1 MQAKYS
7 AKNTATNTGL
17 QATFAS
23 ICRPWVAL
31 GAPLAAIATLAI
43 GSSLP
48 AAAETAVDIP
58 VQAAAT
64 EIDSSLTRDYTSAV
78 IYLPTGQ
85 DQRLEAHSAVVAAD
99 QPVEGAV
106 SQIVGAYEGQDVGIQ
121 SYAVDV
127 DPVAHDAAI
136 DFKVESPRGP
146 RALQSLSSANQY
158 ALLEAIRETL
168 LTEPVYDVDEVI
180 FKANGQEIDI

>member
-1 MQAKYS
+1 MQRNYS
-7 AKNTATNTGL
+7 AKNIHTNPGP
-17 QATFAS
+17 QDTFAS
-23 ICRPWVAL
+23 AHRPWL
-31 GAPLAAIATLAI
+31 GLSAPLAAIATLLI

-48 AAAETAVDIP
+48 AAAETAIEIP
-58 VQAAAT
+58 VQTAAT

-78 IYLPTGQ
+78 IYLPTGE

-99 QPVEGAV
+99 QPVAGAV
-106 SQIVGAYEGQDVGIQ
+106 SQIVDAYEGQDVGIR
-121 SYAVDV
+121 SYQVNV

-158 ALLEAIRETL
+158 ALLEAIRATL
-168 LTEPVYDVDEVI
+168 LTEPVYDVDDVI
-180 FKANGQEIDI
+180 FKANGREIDI

>member
-1 MQAKYS
+1 MQTKYS
-7 AKNTATNTGL
+7 AKNTATNIGL
-17 QATFAS
+17 PRTLAS
-23 ICRPWVAL
+23 VSRPWAAL
-31 GAPLAAIATLAI
+31 GAPLAAIATLVI

-48 AAAETAVDIP
+48 ASAETAIDIP
-58 VQAAAT
+58 VQAAA

-106 SQIVGAYEGQDVGIQ
+106 SQIVDAYEGQDVGIQ

-136 DFKVESPRGP
+136 DFKVESPRGS
-146 RALQSLSSANQY
+146 RALESLSSANQY
-158 ALLEAIRETL
+158 ALLEAIRATL

-180 FKANGQEIDI
+180 FKANGREIDI